1 MQYVFIN
8 NKPNNITNFLI
19 VEVVD
24 YDWRMWKIMYI
35 IYSLLSQQIAV
46 LLVYKINK
54 IIMVIR
60 R

>member
-24 YDWRMWKIMYI
+24 YDWRIGKVESMI
-35 IYSLLSQQIAV
+35 ILCE
-46 LLVYKINK
+46 K
-54 IIMVIR
+54 
-60 R
+60 